1 MLSSNLKELEVHYD
15 GVWLDCPVKGIKYA
29 GLSKFFV
36 HNVDP
41 NHMELAKLF
50 QLVINESRNPKLKP
64 IRAWY
69 QQLNQPLLSAM
80 KPLNTATDMRS
91 MFQDM
96 AANHKKRGVVYFQQ
110 RDQVVGPDGDSLY
123 SLPQPL
129 ARVPIYDGIENLYQ
143 HAELIQRSMDIM
155 NPTQLRYVNKGRP
168 MPFVTYRDPEDATNP

>member
-69 QQLNQPLLSAM
+69 QQLNQPVSCAAAVM
-80 KPLNTATDMRS
+80 RCGAATPL
-91 MFQDM
+91 
-96 AANHKKRGVVYFQQ
+96 
-110 RDQVVGPDGDSLY
+110 
-123 SLPQPL
+123 PL
-129 ARVPIYDGIENLYQ
+129 AVASRPLRRTVDRVMG
-143 HAELIQRSMDIM
+143 
-155 NPTQLRYVNKGRP
+155 
-168 MPFVTYRDPEDATNP
+168 